1 MKLKDPQISKNAL
14 TILEKRY
21 LLRDETG
28 KVIETPKG
36 LFIRVARAISRVEEN
51 YGASKKEI
59 DSLFQKFYNMMAE
72 FRFMPNSPTLM
83 NADTPLGQ
91 LSACFVLPVGDSM
104 EEIFEAVKRTAIIHK
119 TGGGTGFSFSRLRP
133 KNDVVKSTG
142 GVASGPVSFM
152 RVFNEAT
159 EAVKQGGK
167 RRGANMG
174 ILKVDHPDI
183 FEFINAKEK
192 EGELA
197 NFNISVAVTDKFM
210 EALEKGEE
218 FELINPR
225 NKEVVRKVNPREIWD
240 KLVYGAWRNGEPG
253 IIFLDTINRYNPTP
267 GVGEIESTNP
277 CVTIDTW
284 VMTENGPRQVRD
296 LIGKP
301 FVALI
306 NGQKYRSN
314 EKGFF
319 STGIK
324 KIYKLKTKEGFEL
337 RLTADHPVL
346 KVREITRYS
355 IETEWIKAGELK
367 NGEKILINNHRG
379 IKKWAGKYTEEDG
392 YLVGLLLGDGT
403 IKQDKVVL
411 SSWGSSEGAVSV
423 REIAYGYAQSMPHRS
438 DFKGW
443 IEVKGRDEF
452 RMATGYL
459 KKLAFELGL
468 KPGYKVITR
477 KMEEA
482 SSDFYRGLLRGLFDA
497 DGCVIGTH
505 TKGVSI
511 RLAQSDLE
519 FLKSVQRML
528 IRLGIFSRI
537 YENRRPAG
545 THELPDGK
553 GGKKEYQIKPQHE
566 LVISNDNIFIFHEII
581 GFGDIEKHRKLEK
594 AIRSYKRIPNRER
607 FVATVEEVK
616 FDREEEA
623 FDVQIPGINAF
634 DANGLVVHNCG
645 EQPLLPYESCNLGS
659 INLAKFVKGKPLFLE
674 LKRVATFD
682 EAIEKIDWDGLRET
696 VRDAVHFLDNV
707 IDANNFPF
715 EEIAENTRGNRKVG
729 LGIMGFAD
737 MLYQLAIPYRS
748 EDALKIAE
756 KVMEFIE
763 NVAVEKSV
771 ELGKQKGSFPNIDKS
786 IFKPPR
792 RNATVTT
799 IAPTGTI
806 SMIADTSYGIEPIFT
821 LVYVKHVLDG
831 EDLLYANKYFEMAAK
846 ELGFYSK
853 GLMEKLASERTIK
866 GISEI
871 PEFIQEIFDTTF
883 DVTPEQHV
891 KIQAAFQKY
900 VDNAVSKTINMPNS
914 ATVEDVEK
922 VYRMAYKL
930 GLKGLT
936 VYRDGSRQEQVI
948 KVAKEEKRR
957 IPGSL
962 TPRPRPITVSGKTY
976 KMVTDMG
983 SLYVTVNEDGHGPFE
998 VFVHLGKSGSASMA
1012 FTEAIGRLISLCLR
1026 TGVSPKAVIKQL
1038 KGIKSSTPVRQEN
1051 GDVVFSVPDAIAK
1064 VLEKYLAGG
1073 EQLELLSST
1082 KPLSQVSLKLTFGKE
1097 DHKEKEEH
1105 YHEAEIC
1112 PECGGVLVFQ
1122 EGCYV
1127 CRDCGYSKCE

>member
-36 LFIRVARAISRVEEN
+36 LFIRVAKAISSVEEK
-51 YGASKKEI
+51 YGASKREV
-59 DSLFQKFYNMMAE
+59 DSLFLKFYNMMAE
-72 FRFMPNSPTLM
+72 LRFMPNSPTLM
-83 NADTPLGQ
+83 NANTPLGQ
-91 LSACFVLPVGDSM
+91 LSACFVIPVGDSM

-133 KNDVVKSTG
+133 KNDVVRSTG
-142 GVASGPVSFM
+142 GIASGPVSFM

-174 ILKVDHPDI
+174 ILRVDHPDI

-192 EGELA
+192 EGELS
-197 NFNISVAVTDKFM
+197 NFNISVAVTDRFM

-253 IIFLDTINRYNPTP
+253 IIFLDTINKYNPTP

-277 CVTIDTW
+277 
-284 VMTENGPRQVRD
+284 
-296 LIGKP
+296 
-301 FVALI
+301 
-306 NGQKYRSN
+306 
-314 EKGFF
+314 
-319 STGIK
+319 
-324 KIYKLKTKEGFEL
+324 
-337 RLTADHPVL
+337 
-346 KVREITRYS
+346 
-355 IETEWIKAGELK
+355 
-367 NGEKILINNHRG
+367 
-379 IKKWAGKYTEEDG
+379 
-392 YLVGLLLGDGT
+392 
-403 IKQDKVVL
+403 
-411 SSWGSSEGAVSV
+411 
-423 REIAYGYAQSMPHRS
+423 
-438 DFKGW
+438 
-443 IEVKGRDEF
+443 
-452 RMATGYL
+452 
-459 KKLAFELGL
+459 
-468 KPGYKVITR
+468 
-477 KMEEA
+477 
-482 SSDFYRGLLRGLFDA
+482 
-497 DGCVIGTH
+497 
-505 TKGVSI
+505 
-511 RLAQSDLE
+511 
-519 FLKSVQRML
+519 
-528 IRLGIFSRI
+528 
-537 YENRRPAG
+537 
-545 THELPDGK
+545 
-553 GGKKEYQIKPQHE
+553 
-566 LVISNDNIFIFHEII
+566 
-581 GFGDIEKHRKLEK
+581 
-594 AIRSYKRIPNRER
+594 
-607 FVATVEEVK
+607 
-616 FDREEEA
+616 
-623 FDVQIPGINAF
+623 
-634 DANGLVVHNCG
+634 CG

-674 LKRVATFD
+674 LKRVATFE
-682 EAIEKIDWDGLRET
+682 EAIERIDWDGLRET

-715 EEIAENTRGNRKVG
+715 EEIAENTRGNRKIG

-737 MLYQLAIPYRS
+737 MLYQLAITYRS

-763 NVAVEKSV
+763 NVAVEKSI
-771 ELGKQKGSFPNIDKS
+771 ELGRQKGSFPNIDKS

-853 GLMEKLASERTIK
+853 ELMEKLASERTIK
-866 GISEI
+866 GNNEI

-883 DVTPEQHV
+883 DVSPEHHV
-891 KIQAAFQKY
+891 RIQAAFQKY
-900 VDNAVSKTINMPNS
+900 VDNAVSKTINLPNA
-914 ATVEDVEK
+914 ATVEDVER

-936 VYRDGSRQEQVI
+936 VYRDGSRREQVI

-962 TPRPRPITVSGKTY
+962 TPRPRPVTVTGKTY

-983 SLYVTVNEDGHGPFE
+983 SLYVTVNEDGYGPFE
-998 VFVHLGKSGSASMA
+998 IFVHLGKSGSASMA

-1073 EQLELLSST
+1073 EQLELLSSS

-1127 CRDCGYSKCE
+1127 CRDCGFSKCE

>member
-28 KVIETPKG
+28 KVIESPKG
-36 LFIRVARAISRVEEN
+36 LFIRVARAISSVEED
-51 YGASKKEI
+51 YGATKKEV
-59 DSLFQKFYNMMAE
+59 DTLFKKFYNMMAE
-72 FRFMPNSPTLM
+72 FRFLPNSPTLM

-174 ILKVDHPDI
+174 ILRVDHPDI

-197 NFNISVAVTDKFM
+197 NFNISVAVTDRFM

-225 NKEVVRKVNPREIWD
+225 NKEVVKKVNPKEIWD

-277 CVTIDTW
+277 C
-284 VMTENGPRQVRD
+284 
-296 LIGKP
+296 
-301 FVALI
+301 
-306 NGQKYRSN
+306 
-314 EKGFF
+314 
-319 STGIK
+319 
-324 KIYKLKTKEGFEL
+324 
-337 RLTADHPVL
+337 
-346 KVREITRYS
+346 
-355 IETEWIKAGELK
+355 
-367 NGEKILINNHRG
+367 
-379 IKKWAGKYTEEDG
+379 
-392 YLVGLLLGDGT
+392 
-403 IKQDKVVL
+403 
-411 SSWGSSEGAVSV
+411 
-423 REIAYGYAQSMPHRS
+423 
-438 DFKGW
+438 
-443 IEVKGRDEF
+443 
-452 RMATGYL
+452 
-459 KKLAFELGL
+459 
-468 KPGYKVITR
+468 
-477 KMEEA
+477 
-482 SSDFYRGLLRGLFDA
+482 
-497 DGCVIGTH
+497 
-505 TKGVSI
+505 
-511 RLAQSDLE
+511 
-519 FLKSVQRML
+519 
-528 IRLGIFSRI
+528 
-537 YENRRPAG
+537 
-545 THELPDGK
+545 
-553 GGKKEYQIKPQHE
+553 
-566 LVISNDNIFIFHEII
+566 
-581 GFGDIEKHRKLEK
+581 
-594 AIRSYKRIPNRER
+594 
-607 FVATVEEVK
+607 
-616 FDREEEA
+616 
-623 FDVQIPGINAF
+623 
-634 DANGLVVHNCG
+634 G

-659 INLAKFVKGKPLFLE
+659 INLAKFVMGDPLFLE
-674 LKRVATFD
+674 LKRVATFE
-682 EAIEKIDWDGLRET
+682 EAVERIDWDGLRET

-715 EEIAENTRGNRKVG
+715 KEIAENTRGNRKVG

-831 EDLLYANKYFEMAAK
+831 EDLLYANKYFEKAAK

-853 GLMEKLASERTIK
+853 DLMERLASERTIK
-866 GISEI
+866 GIKEI

-962 TPRPRPITVSGKTY
+962 TPRPRPITISGKTY
-976 KMVTDMG
+976 KMITDMG

-998 VFVHLGKSGSASMA
+998 VFVHLGKSGSTSMA

-1073 EQLELLSST
+1073 EQLELLNST

-1097 DHKEKEEH
+1097 EHEKKEEH

-1127 CRDCGYSKCE
+1127 CRDCGFSKCE

>member
-1 MKLKDPQISKNAL
+1 MKLKDPQTSKNAL

-28 KVIETPKG
+28 KVVETPKE

-174 ILKVDHPDI
+174 ILRVDHPDI

-225 NKEVVRKVNPREIWD
+225 NKEVVRKVNPKEIWD

-253 IIFLDTINRYNPTP
+253 IIFLDTINKYNPTP

-277 CVTIDTW
+277 
-284 VMTENGPRQVRD
+284 
-296 LIGKP
+296 
-301 FVALI
+301 
-306 NGQKYRSN
+306 
-314 EKGFF
+314 
-319 STGIK
+319 
-324 KIYKLKTKEGFEL
+324 
-337 RLTADHPVL
+337 
-346 KVREITRYS
+346 
-355 IETEWIKAGELK
+355 
-367 NGEKILINNHRG
+367 
-379 IKKWAGKYTEEDG
+379 
-392 YLVGLLLGDGT
+392 
-403 IKQDKVVL
+403 
-411 SSWGSSEGAVSV
+411 
-423 REIAYGYAQSMPHRS
+423 
-438 DFKGW
+438 
-443 IEVKGRDEF
+443 
-452 RMATGYL
+452 
-459 KKLAFELGL
+459 
-468 KPGYKVITR
+468 
-477 KMEEA
+477 
-482 SSDFYRGLLRGLFDA
+482 
-497 DGCVIGTH
+497 
-505 TKGVSI
+505 
-511 RLAQSDLE
+511 
-519 FLKSVQRML
+519 
-528 IRLGIFSRI
+528 
-537 YENRRPAG
+537 
-545 THELPDGK
+545 
-553 GGKKEYQIKPQHE
+553 
-566 LVISNDNIFIFHEII
+566 
-581 GFGDIEKHRKLEK
+581 
-594 AIRSYKRIPNRER
+594 
-607 FVATVEEVK
+607 
-616 FDREEEA
+616 
-623 FDVQIPGINAF
+623 
-634 DANGLVVHNCG
+634 CG

-659 INLAKFVKGKPLFLE
+659 INLAKFVKGRPLFLE
-674 LKRVATFD
+674 LKRVASFD

-831 EDLLYANKYFEMAAK
+831 EDLLYANKYFEIAAK

-853 GLMEKLASERTIK
+853 ELMEKLASERTIK
-866 GISEI
+866 GINEI

-883 DVTPEQHV
+883 DVSPEQHV

-948 KVAKEEKRR
+948 KVAKEGEKRR
-957 IPGSL
+957 VPGSL

-1097 DHKEKEEH
+1097 DHKDKEEH